1 MPGGRPRGRARPHPP
16 ASVASPRIA
25 QSQKPSGYYA
35 KMGALLRPL
44 RFCLHRSS
52 SSSSS
57 SPPTYETADNRDGDI
72 LLEGESDEEWEP
84 SRDEIF
90 EPPYSD
96 SEASSSD
103 SENDSAKRS
112 RSHTAFGKFF
122 FTRASL
128 PSDLPVPGVLKRR
141 KKQHVALLSAGKRR
155 YKPWSRMRKR
165 RWAYWMPTSMFPGLR
180 GAHLPFG
187 RFIC

>member
-1 MPGGRPRGRARPHPP
+1 
-16 ASVASPRIA
+16 
-25 QSQKPSGYYA
+25 
-35 KMGALLRPL
+35 MGALLRPL

-57 SPPTYETADNRDGDI
+57 STYETADNRDGDI

-141 KKQHVALLSAGKRR
+141 KKTARRTAKRR
-155 YKPWSRMRKR
+155 EKKVQAVVENAKAKVGLLDANLDVPWTSRRSFAVRAFYMLTTLV
-165 RWAYWMPTSMFPGLR
+165 A
-180 GAHLPFG
+180 A
-187 RFIC
+187 I